1 MATTTF
7 KAKTNL
13 IDGLQVENTIR
24 QFTLRMDEPEDL
36 GGTDTGIN
44 PVEATLAALGSCIT
58 IVAGAFA
65 KQQGI
70 DLQEFSVE
78 LEGDLDPSGF
88 LHGAEGVRR
97 GFQEIRFTPHIKT
110 SSSPEDVEKFI
121 AFIKSR
127 CPVSD
132 NLTNETKIV
141 SAPPVVSS

>member
-110 SSSPEDVEKFI
+110 SSSPEDVEKFL